1 MSNLPFF
8 LFIMYPQKQWFTELN
23 QKIATAWPKQ
33 VLSRKFV
40 EQFWDIFQRSCAII
54 AHLWVVCIRRALISI
69 RTSAKYKTS
78 LYYVYLSFLKT
89 LVSKIRSPEK
99 HLRLSFLRRQLT
111 ILKEKLCFTKVLI
124 NSVQGM
130 TAWLLLIFFICLQN
144 QLSSLHSI
152 IMMFEKCDSSNRQ

>member
-1 MSNLPFF
+1 MRYFSEKLCNNSTPLSSLHPQSPYINKNICQTQNQSILC
-8 LFIMYPQKQWFTELN
+8 LFVI
-23 QKIATAWPKQ
+23 
-33 VLSRKFV
+33 
-40 EQFWDIFQRSCAII
+40 
-54 AHLWVVCIRRALISI
+54 
-69 RTSAKYKTS
+69 
-78 LYYVYLSFLKT
+78 LKT

-111 ILKEKLCFTKVLI
+111 ILREKLCFTKVLI